1 MPGNPTVDAG
11 GPYAAIEGTSV
22 ALTAT
27 GTEPDD
33 AALTFEWDLNLN
45 GTYETSGQTVSFSAA
60 ALEAPASR
68 TVGVRV
74 TGPSG
79 LTATDTATINIIWD
93 FGGFLGQNKERPAPN
108 TAKAG
113 SNLTLRFSLDGDQGM
128 AVPAAGYPRS
138 GSYTCGGN
146 PLLDA
151 NDPTTG
157 GGLAFSAESGQYSY
171 PWKTNKL
178 WASTCR
184 TFVLKLADGTYHYV
198 DVFFDK

>member
-1 MPGNPTVDAG
+1 M
-11 GPYAAIEGTSV
+11 IEGTSV

-79 LTATDTATINIIWD
+79 LTATDTATINVIWD
-93 FGGFLGQNKERPAPN
+93 FGGFLGKNEERPAPN

-113 SNLTLRFSLDGDQGM
+113 VEPEP
-128 AVPAAGYPRS
+128 AVQPRRGPGHGGPRGRLSALGRLHVRRHSAPRCRPSRWPATCAAG
-138 GSYTCGGN
+138 
-146 PLLDA
+146 
-151 NDPTTG
+151 
-157 GGLAFSAESGQYSY
+157 SGQYTY

-178 WASTCR
+178 WAYTCR

>member
-22 ALTAT
+22 GLTAT

-33 AALTFEWDLNLN
+33 AALTFEWDLNMN

-68 TVGVRV
+68 TVRVRV

-93 FGGFLGQNKERPAPN
+93 FGGFLGQNQERPASN
-108 TAKAG
+108 TAK
-113 SNLTLRFSLDGDQGM
+113 

-138 GSYTCGGN
+138 GPYTCGGN

-157 GGLAFSAESGQYSY
+157 GGLAFSAESGQYTY

-178 WASTCR
+178 WATTCR